1 MKYNQAILRKLDDER
16 WKARFRFKEDGEW
29 KEVTRNIRAT
39 SKRTARKVASEIH
52 AELEEAAEREALGPT
67 LILEGDDARIGAFL
81 GRYIESLLGSGSIQR
96 ATAAAYR
103 HSRAHICRYLADVRL
118 DELTPEM
125 ILDMQD
131 RLLNDDGLVP
141 DTVARDHRLLKQAVN
156 YAVEIGAL
164 AKSPFTKSV
173 KAPKRR
179 RRDPNSL
186 DDAGRARLLLAL
198 DSMVDTVVTRGVRL
212 ALSAGL
218 RREEICGLRWRDVDF
233 DADVIRVRSAVTE
246 VDGEVYEKGPKT
258 ETSRQDVILEPDLK
272 LRLMRRREAMESVL
286 PLEDRRALPDRFV
299 IGSARGGPYTPSM
312 LGRGFGTLARS
323 LDLRGTTGKI
333 VCLHDLRHTF
343 ATYLVAR
350 GVDIKTVASLMGHA
364 DAAMTLNIYA
374 SADPKARQQAAE
386 VVAEAMAERP
396 EPKLRLCVS

>member
-1 MKYNQAILRKLDDER
+1 MKYNAPTLRQIGEDR
-16 WKARFRFKEDGEW
+16 WQARFRFKEDGEW
-29 KEVTRNIRAT
+29 HEISRNISARGMRA
-39 SKRTARKVASEIH
+39 ARKAASELH
-52 AELEEAAEREALGPT
+52 EELEAEAAKQALGPT
-67 LILEGDDARIGAFL
+67 LVLDDDDSRLGAFL
-81 GRYIESLLGSGSIQR
+81 ERYIESLLGSGSIQQT
-96 ATAAAYR
+96 TAAAYR
-103 HSRAHICRYLADVRL
+103 HARNHICRYLEDVRI
-118 DELTPEM
+118 DELTADM
-125 ILDMQD
+125 ILDMQN
-131 RLLNDDGLVP
+131 RLLNDDGLVA
-141 DTVARDHRLLKQAVN
+141 DTVARDHRFLKQAIS

-164 AKSPFTKSV
+164 AKTPFSKSV

-186 DDAGRARLLLAL
+186 DDEGRTRLLLAL
-198 DSMVDTVVTRGVRL
+198 DSMVDTEITIGIRL

-233 DADVIRVRSAVTE
+233 EANVIRVRNAITE
-246 VDGEVYEKGPKT
+246 VDGKIYEKGPKT
-258 ETSRQDVILEPDLK
+258 ETSRRDVILEPDLK
-272 LRLMRRREAMESVL
+272 LRLIRRRESFSSVL
-286 PLEDRRALPDRFV
+286 SLEERRDLPNRFV
-299 IGSARGGPYTPSM
+299 IGSARGGAYTPSL
-312 LGRGFGTLARS
+312 LGRGFATIARS

-386 VVAEAMAERP
+386 IVAAAMAERP
-396 EPKLRLCVS
+396 QPELRLCVS